1 MRDSKIQAVIALVA
15 EILKVPTNDLGPES
29 SMTNTPLWDSIE
41 HLDICLAFEKR
52 FGTSLDVSAISTA
65 TSIRAL
71 AAIVPDAAG
80 VAPSSL
86 YPALAQRVTS
96 VEVLRILLSIGPTE
110 TMPDL
115 ERQRL
120 AASSW

>member
-15 EILKVPTNDLGPES
+15 EILKIPENDLGPDS
-29 SMTNTPLWDSIE
+29 SMANTPLWDSME

-71 AAIVPDAAG
+71 AAIVPDAA
-80 VAPSSL
+80 V
-86 YPALAQRVTS
+86 QV
-96 VEVLRILLSIGPTE
+96 
-110 TMPDL
+110 
-115 ERQRL
+115 QF
-120 AASSW
+120 

>member
-29 SMTNTPLWDSIE
+29 SMTNTPLWDSVE

-80 VAPSSL
+80 VAPSSR
-86 YPALAQRVTS
+86 A
-96 VEVLRILLSIGPTE
+96 E
-110 TMPDL
+110 
-115 ERQRL
+115 
-120 AASSW
+120 